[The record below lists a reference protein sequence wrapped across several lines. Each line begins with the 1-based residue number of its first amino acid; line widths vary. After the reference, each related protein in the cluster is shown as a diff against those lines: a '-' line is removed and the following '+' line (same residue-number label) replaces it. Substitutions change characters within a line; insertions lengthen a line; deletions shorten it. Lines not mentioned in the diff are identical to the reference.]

1 MNWIGLFRFQ
11 MVSEIDRLCRLCIEP
26 TSPTNL
32 NHGILC
38 CVQECLNLLLN
49 ERKDDFEANSEA
61 LKASVKIVS
70 SGLHTNCY
78 IVKLQIFLL
87 CQSVELDNINLEP
100 ETINNTRWHFYLELI
115 FLFSDHFHFI
125 SEEADIQRKNIIS
138 ILNSSF
144 PLNGLS
150 VWTFLLWNRYWIK
163 RVRCKSHSCHELST
177 FIFNRNHHPGLFE
190 WNLANNQLQIDL
202 DNEDEDFRTKS
213 REEGFKLIAKLTD
226 RKSRMDPYRAV
237 YLINR

>member
-87 CQSVELDNINLEP
+87 CQSVELENINLEP

-163 RVRCKSHSCHELST
+163 RVRCKSHSCHSCQHLFWTETIIPDCLNGIWPTINFRLISTTRMKISGSKAEKKASSWLPNWRTEKAGWTRIELFT
-177 FIFNRNHHPGLFE
+177 
-190 WNLANNQLQIDL
+190 
-202 DNEDEDFRTKS
+202 
-213 REEGFKLIAKLTD
+213 
-226 RKSRMDPYRAV
+226 
-237 YLINR
+237 